1 MFRAKTGLLI
11 ILIGLMIIVSLA
23 GCKTAQ
29 VYPPVQVYVTTI
41 VETPP
46 LASVSSSPTPTTDP
60 TLQPGII
67 PDAAEYPLSDDLNK
81 TIILTLDRFE
91 LQELKAGEFIRLEI
105 GILSDQT
112 IVFNSDCDLVILQ
125 WDEETEQWFRIKN
138 ETIFVEGDEIIEI
151 LPRDELVRE
160 FYPIIIDPILV
171 GDQEVYDI
179 QILARGYVKGEDD
192 AVSRYV
198 VGQLFLQLT
207 KP

>member
-1 MFRAKTGLLI
+1 MRRARTGLLI
-11 ILIGLMIIVSLA
+11 ILIGLIIISLA

-29 VYPPVQVYVTTI
+29 VYPPIQVYVSPVVVKT
-41 VETPP
+41 P
-46 LASVSSSPTPTTDP
+46 LATSSSPTPTTDP
-60 TLQPGII
+60 MLQPGII

-81 TIILTLDRFE
+81 TIILTLDRFD
-91 LQELKAGEFIRLEI
+91 LHELKAGKFIRLEI

-112 IVFNSDCDLVILQ
+112 IVFNADCDIVILQ
-125 WDEETEQWFRIKN
+125 WDEETEQWFRIKD
-138 ETIFVEGDEIIEI
+138 EITFVEGQEIIEI
-151 LPRDELVRE
+151 LPRDERVRE

-179 QILARGYVKGEDD
+179 QILTRGYVKGENN

-207 KP
+207 K

>member
-112 IVFNSDCDLVILQ
+112 IVFNSDCDLVIYNGMRKQSNGFESKTRQFL
-125 WDEETEQWFRIKN
+125 
-138 ETIFVEGDEIIEI
+138 
-151 LPRDELVRE
+151 L
-160 FYPIIIDPILV
+160 
-171 GDQEVYDI
+171 
-179 QILARGYVKGEDD
+179 RGMK
-192 AVSRYV
+192 S
-198 VGQLFLQLT
+198 
-207 KP
+207 

>member
-11 ILIGLMIIVSLA
+11 ILVGLIIVSLA
-23 GCKTAQ
+23 GCKTTQ
-29 VYPPVQVYVTTI
+29 VYPPIQVYVTTI

-81 TIILTLDRFE
+81 TIILKLDPMGSND
-91 LQELKAGEFIRLEI
+91 LKAGEFIDLAIEN
-105 GILSDQT
+105 LSNQT
-112 IVFNSDCDLVILQ
+112 IVFDADCDFVILQ
-125 WDEETEQWFRIKN
+125 WDEETEQWFRIKD
-138 ETIFVEGDEIIEI
+138 EITFVEGQEIIEI
-151 LPRDELVRE
+151 LPRDERVRE

-179 QILARGYVKGEDD
+179 QILTRGYVKGEDD
-192 AVSRYV
+192 TVSRYV

-207 KP
+207 K

>member
-1 MFRAKTGLLI
+1 MRRARTGLLI
-11 ILIGLMIIVSLA
+11 ILIGLIIVSLA

-29 VYPPVQVYVTTI
+29 VGLPVQVYVSPVVVKT
-41 VETPP
+41 P
-46 LASVSSSPTPTTDP
+46 LATSSAPTPTTDP
-60 TLQPGII
+60 MLQPGII

-81 TIILTLDRFE
+81 TIILTLDRFD
-91 LQELKAGEFIRLEI
+91 LHELKAGKFIRLEI

-112 IVFNSDCDLVILQ
+112 IVFNADCDIVILQ
-125 WDEETEQWFRIKN
+125 WDEETEQWFRIKD
-138 ETIFVEGDEIIEI
+138 EITFVEGQEIIEI
-151 LPRDELVRE
+151 LPRDERVRE

-179 QILARGYVKGEDD
+179 QILTRGYVKGENN

-207 KP
+207 K

>member
-1 MFRAKTGLLI
+1 MRRARTGLLI
-11 ILIGLMIIVSLA
+11 ILIGLIIISLA

-29 VYPPVQVYVTTI
+29 VYPPVQVYVSPVVVMT
-41 VETPP
+41 P
-46 LASVSSSPTPTTDP
+46 LATSSAPTPTTDP

-81 TIILTLDRFE
+81 TIILTLDRFD
-91 LQELKAGEFIRLEI
+91 LHELKAGKFIRLEI

-112 IVFNSDCDLVILQ
+112 IVFNADCDIVILQ
-125 WDEETEQWFRIKN
+125 WDEETEQWFRIKD
-138 ETIFVEGDEIIEI
+138 EITFVEGQEIIEI
-151 LPRDELVRE
+151 LPRDERVRE

-179 QILARGYVKGEDD
+179 QILTRGYVKGENN

-207 KP
+207 K

>member
-1 MFRAKTGLLI
+1 MLRARTGLLI
-11 ILIGLMIIVSLA
+11 ILIGLIIISLA

-29 VYPPVQVYVTTI
+29 VYPPIQVYVSPVVFMT
-41 VETPP
+41 P
-46 LASVSSSPTPTTDP
+46 LATSSAPTPTTDP

-81 TIILTLDRFE
+81 TIILTLDRFD
-91 LQELKAGEFIRLEI
+91 LHELKAGKFIRLEI

-112 IVFNSDCDLVILQ
+112 IVFNADCDIVILQ
-125 WDEETEQWFRIKN
+125 WDEETEQWFRIKD
-138 ETIFVEGDEIIEI
+138 EITFVEGQEIIEI
-151 LPRDELVRE
+151 LPRDERVRE

-179 QILARGYVKGEDD
+179 QILTRGYVKGEDD
-192 AVSRYV
+192 TVSRYV

-207 KP
+207 K

>member
-11 ILIGLMIIVSLA
+11 ILVGLIIVSLA
-23 GCKTAQ
+23 GCKTTQ
-29 VYPPVQVYVTTI
+29 VYPPIQVYVTTI

-81 TIILTLDRFE
+81 TIILTLDRFD
-91 LQELKAGEFIRLEI
+91 LHELKAGKFIRLEI

-112 IVFNSDCDLVILQ
+112 IVFNADCDIVILQ
-125 WDEETEQWFRIKN
+125 WDEETEQWFRIKD
-138 ETIFVEGDEIIEI
+138 EITFVEGQEIIEI
-151 LPRDELVRE
+151 LPRDERVRE

-179 QILARGYVKGEDD
+179 QILTRGYVKGENDT
-192 AVSRYV
+192 VSRYV

-207 KP
+207 K

>member
-1 MFRAKTGLLI
+1 MHRAKAGLLI
-11 ILIGLMIIVSLA
+11 IFVGLIIVSLA
-23 GCKTAQ
+23 GCKTTQ
-29 VYPPVQVYVTTI
+29 VYPPIQVYVSPVVFMT
-41 VETPP
+41 P
-46 LASVSSSPTPTTDP
+46 LATSSAPTPTTDP

-81 TIILTLDRFE
+81 TIIVILSHFFPN
-91 LQELKAGEFIRLEI
+91 ELKAGEFIELEI

-112 IVFNSDCDLVILQ
+112 IVFNGDCDLVILQ

-138 ETIFVEGDEIIEI
+138 NVTYGQGNESVEI

-160 FYPIIIDPILV
+160 FYPIYVDPILV

-179 QILARGYVKGEDD
+179 QILARGYVKGENDT
-192 AVSRYV
+192 VSRYV

-207 KP
+207 K